1 MLIAPLTKMINRM
14 KSTKKA
20 KIDDP
25 GGTTASDK
33 KLNIGVIV
41 TEKRPPCDVCG
52 SMIHGLRVTR
62 SGVGDSHG
70 VNFFCPVATREEMR
84 SDQLEPCPNQ
94 IAKYYQ
100 YNETSLSLVFRNMR
114 DRGYGRFVTSNA
126 MDIIENRTR
135 EICQENSDTSLLKRR
150 KIVSEETDIQP
161 TLGSDKVAL
170 SMGEKRSRS

>member
-1 MLIAPLTKMINRM
+1 MLIAPVTKMINRM

-94 IAKYYQ
+94 IAEYYQ
-100 YNETSLSLVFRNMR
+100 YDETSLSLVFRDMR

-126 MDIIENRTR
+126 MDIIENQTR
-135 EICQENSDTSLLKRR
+135 EICQENSDTSLSKRR
-150 KIVSEETDIQP
+150 KTTGEEPDTQP
-161 TLGSDKVAL
+161 TLSSDKDIL
-170 SMGEKRSRS
+170 HWGKELNKG